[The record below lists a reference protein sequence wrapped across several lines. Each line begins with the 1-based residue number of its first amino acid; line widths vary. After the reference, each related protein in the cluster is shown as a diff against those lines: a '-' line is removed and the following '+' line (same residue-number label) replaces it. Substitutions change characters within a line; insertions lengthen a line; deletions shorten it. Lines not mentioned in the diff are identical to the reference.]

1 MKPSA
6 LAHFF
11 ANSIDVADLVDLPPR
26 EAVERVAAEPSL
38 FHFIQILSETDIY
51 DPAVAQEFKEAEAVS
66 TLFAFRQLRS
76 ALSLKCGKFFTELS
90 TVVQVADATAA
101 SQWLFLADRVIDSDL
116 ASTQLRDF
124 LMAGPLAERYEALEE
139 QYLQEDAHVVYPTSP
154 YRSSQ
159 GHVVSNEDYT
169 AIDGVISSTVTTSIR
184 VKDNVLSPADTL
196 LRGIYSPHGRCIAF
210 VDSNVDKHFRKEI
223 HEYFAHHKIPLL
235 YKVHRAM
242 EVDKDIS
249 NVEKILGELKELG
262 ASRNEPILIA
272 GGGVLADIAGF
283 AAALYHRNTPYVML
297 NTSVVSGIDAGPSPR
312 TCSDGYGYKNL
323 FGAYHAPI
331 VSITDR
337 TFFKTLHKGWIRHGI
352 AEIIKMGGVKDV
364 QLIDLLE
371 EVGPALVD
379 TAFGTIDTEPGSPAD
394 VLANKI
400 LGLALKSYVESEYD
414 NLYETHQCRPHA
426 FGHTWSPGFEI
437 ASGMLHGHAVSVG
450 MGWNGFLSLQQG
462 WISQED
468 FQRLLKVITLFDLSI
483 WNDILLDFD
492 TVWAAQQKMI
502 EKRGGNLAAPLP
514 KGELGQCGYLNELSR
529 EDMEASILAYK
540 EICET
545 FPRGGVGVEPLCTDV
560 GLEDPSTVGVPAEQ
574 R

>member
-1 MKPSA
+1 MKPAA

-11 ANSIDVADLVDLPPR
+11 ANSIELADLIDLPVI
-26 EAVERVAAEPSL
+26 EAVEKISSEPSL
-38 FHFIQILSETDIY
+38 FHFIQILGETDIY
-51 DPAVAQEFKEAEAVS
+51 DEKVAQEFNEIGRVS

-76 ALSLKCGKFFTELS
+76 SLSLKAGKFLTELA
-90 TVVQVADATAA
+90 TVIRMVNNSTAA
-101 SQWLFLADRVIDSDL
+101 QWLLIADRVISSPDADK
-116 ASTQLRDF
+116 QMRDY

-139 QYLQEDAHVVYPTSP
+139 EYLKKDAHVVYPTSP
-154 YRSSQ
+154 YRTSR
-159 GHVVSNEDYT
+159 GHVVSNDDYT
-169 AIDGVISSTVTTSIR
+169 AIDGVITSTVTTSIR
-184 VKDNVLSPADTL
+184 VKDAVLNPSDTL

-210 VDSNVDKHFRKEI
+210 VDSNVDTYFRDEI
-223 HEYFAHHKIPLL
+223 HAYFKHHKIPLL

-249 NVEKILGELKELG
+249 NVEKILGELKQLG
-262 ASRNEPILIA
+262 ASRNEPILIV

-337 TFFKTLHKGWIRHGI
+337 TFFKTLHKGWIRHGL

-371 EVGPALVD
+371 EVGPDLVD
-379 TAFGTIDTEPGSPAD
+379 SAFGTINTEPGSKVD
-394 VLANKI
+394 VLSNKI
-400 LGLALKSYVESEYD
+400 LGFALKSYVESEYD

-450 MGWNGFLSLQQG
+450 MGFNGFLSYQLG
-462 WISQED
+462 WITEAD
-468 FQRLLKVITLFDLSI
+468 FKRLLNVITLFDLSI

-492 TVWAAQQKMI
+492 IVWAAQEKMI

-514 KGELGQCGYLNELSR
+514 KGELGKVGYLNKLTR
-529 EDMEASILAYK
+529 ENMESSILAYK
-540 EICET
+540 AICQT
-545 FPRGGVGVEPLCTDV
+545 YPRDGVGIEPLCTDV
-560 GLEDPSTVGVPAEQ
+560 GLEDPSTVGFSSKA
-574 R
+574 